1 MIHSVKLAWGINLN
15 GDIRHISEVPNGN
28 KCQCVCIECGGALC
42 ANQGEIKTWYFSH
55 QVDTNCSG
63 ESIIHFLA
71 KKIIEDASRN
81 SEPLYLPCLEGELE
95 SYCDLDEQHAER
107 WHYKKLS
114 LTNYTANSEVKIDDI
129 VVDVLCEEHSTS
141 QLFAIEIYRT
151 HKKDDI
157 AISKFEQKS
166 LMSIEIDLSELE
178 LDISKNELKNNVLKT
193 APRRWI
199 FNSEEKN
206 LIAKA
211 QRKLE
216 QKTKHINTENFN
228 KFLTY
233 IASTDISN
241 LSKNIKIPNLENK
254 EEAINFVGKKITHRK
269 SVPLT
274 ITRLTTPSPFDSDK
288 RIAHATAEINHKT
301 WHDIFFILGDDFNL
315 VYKNPKPYIVAM
327 TGLHDDGSYHSK
339 CEMINIETWRDVLK
353 KRTLAELND
362 KILFIEN
369 DVISFTMKSDKEK
382 TLYLCASLN
391 IAPPTFKDKYSQI
404 RPYWNASG
412 YTWRLALY
420 KYHLSRDEK
429 INCEL
434 LSKDKILQKR
444 FNFPEDEES
453 RRRRSIDIYFWLR
466 DIIANK
472 GLVYRTHKLTYQIKT
487 GCKLKNKI
495 NSITDLL

>member
-1 MIHSVKLAWGINLN
+1 MKLTWGINLN
-15 GDIRHISEVPNGN
+15 GDIKHISEVPNGN
-28 KCQCVCIECGGALC
+28 KCQCLCIECGGALR

-55 QVDTNCSG
+55 QVETNCSG

-71 KKIIEDASRN
+71 KKIIEDASK
-81 SEPLYLPCLEGELE
+81 SSDALYLPYLKGELE
-95 SYCDLDEQHAER
+95 SYCDLDERHVER
-107 WHYKKLS
+107 WHYKKIF
-114 LTNYTANSEVKIDDI
+114 LTDYTANSEVRIDDV
-129 VVDVLCEEHSTS
+129 VVDVLCEEHNTG

-157 AISKFEQKS
+157 AISKFEQKH

-178 LDISKNELKNNVLKT
+178 LDISKDELKNNVLKT

-199 FNSEEKN
+199 FNSEEKS
-206 LIAKA
+206 LIAGA

-216 QKTKHINTENFN
+216 QKTKYINIENFN

-233 IASTDISN
+233 IASTDIFL
-241 LSKNIKIPNLENK
+241 LSKNIKIHNLEH
-254 EEAINFVGKKITHRK
+254 EETAINFVGKRITHKK
-269 SVPLT
+269 SEPLT
-274 ITRLTTPSPFDSDK
+274 ITKLTTPLSFNSDK
-288 RIAHATAEINHKT
+288 RIAHATAEINHRT
-301 WHDIFFILGDDFNL
+301 WHDIFFIIGADSDFI
-315 VYKNPKPYIVAM
+315 YDTPKPYIVAM
-327 TGLHDDGSYHSK
+327 TALHDDGSYRSK
-339 CEMINIETWRDVLK
+339 CEMRNIVTWRDILK
-353 KRTLAELND
+353 KRTLSELND
-362 KILFIEN
+362 KISFIEN
-369 DVISFTMKSDKEK
+369 DVMSFSIKSDKEK
-382 TLYLCASLN
+382 TLYLCASLD
-391 IAPPTFKDKYSQI
+391 IAPPIFKDKYSQI
-404 RPYWNASG
+404 KPYWNASG

-420 KYHLSRDEK
+420 KYHLSRDNK

-472 GLVYRTHKLTYQIKT
+472 GLVYHSHKLTYQIKT

-495 NSITDLL
+495 NTISDLL